1 MKRKIILTFGAF
13 FVLFAAGAV
22 LATVYIKN
30 TTNELSRLIK
40 LHQIEELRQNLIIS
54 IQTVQSNLYTVNT
67 SLGPQLDL
75 IVNNVANLEVNAHKC
90 SACHHAEAIERRLK
104 DIQAQIHDYES
115 SLSYYI
121 TASANLDRIE
131 ALKSDAA
138 TLGNQLLSATEEMS
152 FEASKHLK
160 LMTEEAMKKIDSVK
174 LILYGTMV
182 LTFLF
187 GVAIAF
193 RLTTSIT
200 KPVSKLVE
208 ATRAIASGDL
218 GYSVSYSD
226 KSELGELA
234 THFNAMSIELKNGY
248 EKLQHEITERMQT
261 EDAYRKASDDWRIT
275 FDSARDIILMLDSDH
290 CIIKANKAAAD
301 FFNKSF
307 FEMTGEDIFDLLDD
321 INIPRDEY
329 PLKLVQLSK
338 GHEEAEVYFDRKGI
352 WVMASADPIM
362 DSAGNIAGAVHIIR
376 DITGKKMTEESL
388 RESTER
394 YELAAKGANDGLWDW
409 DMRLDSI
416 YFSPRWQAML
426 GLEGQEIGNN
436 IEPWMNRIHADERHQ
451 VEAKL
456 TAHINGQS
464 EHFECEYRIMH
475 RDGTYRWMLNRGLA
489 VRNEYG
495 KAYRMAGSQTDI
507 TERKIAEE
515 RLLHDAFHDALTGLP
530 NRALFMDRLAQRFQ
544 HSVKSQ
550 RRLHNY
556 RFAVLFIDIDRFKV
570 INDSLGHVAGDQLLI
585 AFGRRLS
592 ESLRP
597 GDTVARMG
605 GDEYAV
611 LLDYINDTDEAL
623 DIAGRIQQI
632 LSLPFAVEGRD
643 IFATASAG
651 LVVSSA
657 HYTRPEDMVRDADIA
672 MYQAKAKGK
681 ARFELFDATMHES
694 TLVRLQL
701 ETDLRRALENREFI
715 LHYQPIVDLRTDKII
730 GFEALIRWQHPVR
743 GMVYPSEF
751 IPLAEETGM
760 ILPIGK
766 WILQESCRQM
776 HMWQRQFAMNST
788 LRVSVNIS
796 GKQFSQPD
804 LIDHVSSVLQENCL
818 DACCLAL
825 EITESMIM
833 ENTESAIDSMLKLR
847 AMGVHIHI
855 DDFGTGYS
863 SLSYIHRFPVNALKI
878 DRSFVSNIAHK
889 QDNLEII
896 KTIVSLANS
905 LNLEL
910 IAEGLEMNDQLE
922 HLKALN
928 CQFGQGYF
936 FSTPMDT
943 DAVTAL
949 IASGLQFKTVQ

>member
-1 MKRKIILTFGAF
+1 MF

-40 LHQIEELRQNLIIS
+40 LHQIEELRQHLIIS
-54 IQTVQSNLYTVNT
+54 IQTAQSDLYTVHT
-67 SLGPQLDL
+67 SVNPKLDS
-75 IVNNVANLEVNAHKC
+75 IVKNIANLEKNAQKC
-90 SACHHAEAIERRLK
+90 ISCHHTTAITRRLQ
-104 DIQAQIHDYES
+104 DIQ
-115 SLSYYI
+115 SLIQSYMAAMSYYI
-121 TASANLDRIE
+121 TASADAERIDR
-131 ALKSDAA
+131 LKLDAA
-138 TLGNQLLSATEEMS
+138 AIGNQILSSTEDMS
-152 FEASKHLK
+152 FHASAHLK
-160 LMTEEAMKKIDSVK
+160 ALTGEAMNKIDTAKKI
-174 LILYGTMV
+174 LYSTIV
-182 LTFLF
+182 LTFLC
-187 GVAIAF
+187 GIALAY
-193 RLTTSIT
+193 RLAVSIT

-290 CIIKANKAAAD
+290 RIIKANKAAAD

-307 FEMTGEDIFDLLDD
+307 FEMTGEDVFDLLGD
-321 INIPRDEY
+321 INIPHNEY
-329 PLKLVQLSK
+329 PLKLVQFSK

-352 WVMASADPIM
+352 WVTASADPIM
-362 DSAGNIAGAVHIIR
+362 DSGGNIAGAVHIIR

-394 YELAAKGANDGLWDW
+394 YELAAMGANDGLWDW
-409 DMRLDSI
+409 DMRTGRI

-426 GLEGQEIGNN
+426 GLEGHEIGDK
-436 IEPWMNRIHADERHQ
+436 IETWMSRIHADERHQ

-507 TERKIAEE
+507 AERKIAEE

-550 RRLHNY
+550 RRMNNY

-570 INDSLGHVAGDQLLI
+570 INDSLGHAIGDRLLI
-585 AFGRRLS
+585 AFSRRLS

-611 LLDYINDTDEAL
+611 LLDYIKDINEVL
-623 DIAGRIQQI
+623 DITERIQQV
-632 LSLPFAVEGRD
+632 LSLPFTVEGRE

-651 LVVSSA
+651 VVVSSA
-657 HYTRPEDMVRDADIA
+657 HYTRSEDMVRDADIA

-681 ARFELFDATMHES
+681 ARYELFDAKMHES
-694 TLVRLQL
+694 TVVRLQL
-701 ETDLRRALENREFI
+701 ETDLRRALENREFV
-715 LHYQPIVDLRTDKII
+715 LHYQPIIDLRTDKII

-743 GMVYPSEF
+743 GLLYPNEF
-751 IPLAEETGM
+751 IPLAEETGL
-760 ILPIGK
+760 IIPIGK

-776 HMWQRQFAMNST
+776 HTWQRQFAMNST

-804 LIDHVSSVLQENCL
+804 LLDHVSSVLKENCL

-847 AMGVHIHI
+847 AMGIHIHI

-922 HLKALN
+922 QIKALN

-943 DAVTAL
+943 DTATAL
-949 IASGLQFKTVQ
+949 IASGLQFKTVE